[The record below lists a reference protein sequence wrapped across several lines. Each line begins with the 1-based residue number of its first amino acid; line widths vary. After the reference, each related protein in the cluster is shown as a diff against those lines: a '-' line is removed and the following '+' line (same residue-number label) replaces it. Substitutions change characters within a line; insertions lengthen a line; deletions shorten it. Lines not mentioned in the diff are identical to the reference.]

1 VKSKTADVVLKLI
14 IWERI
19 IRGTLLVILSMG
31 LMSLI
36 NKDLGI
42 LGNQVAEA
50 LNLDVDKHYI
60 NLALRKIAMINGRMI
75 LGISLGALLYGLLDL
90 IQAYGLHRRKR
101 WAEYLTVIAIGFFIP
116 LELYEVLQK
125 QTLVRFGALGL
136 NIAIV
141 IFLIRHKELF
151 PGKKKTRK

>member
-1 VKSKTADVVLKLI
+1 
-14 IWERI
+14 
-19 IRGTLLVILSMG
+19 
-31 LMSLI
+31 
-36 NKDLGI
+36 
-42 LGNQVAEA
+42 
-50 LNLDVDKHYI
+50 
-60 NLALRKIAMINGRMI
+60 
-75 LGISLGALLYGLLDL
+75 L

-101 WAEYLTVIAIGFFIP
+101 GAEYLTVIAIGFFIP

>member
-1 VKSKTADVVLKLI
+1 VKSKTADIVLKLI

-75 LGISLGALLYGLLDL
+75 LGISLGALLYGILDL

-101 WAEYLTVIAIGFFIP
+101 WAEYLTVIAIGLFIP

>member
-1 VKSKTADVVLKLI
+1 MKSKTADVVLKLI